1 MIHIKADWLTRRA
14 KLPPR
19 TLVIEHVH
27 RGGNGQRSEH
37 HAFLKQKPPGCEPGG
52 GGCSGWR
59 PGHGGSGGPPPY
71 QRGGGRLV
79 SGGTEPNGPGRPAT
93 MPSGP
98 ALGALLPPRGAI
110 FTSLLRKLKP
120 TPSRRTSQIISVGS
134 APSGEPCFPHQ
145 GSPGTGSCVLGCE
158 GPVPESQRDTRS
170 PVPGPGPGLRGH
182 RHQNLG
188 VCPRSRYRR
197 FPSVQ
202 RLGRMNCGN

>member
-1 MIHIKADWLTRRA
+1 MNKAA
-14 KLPPR
+14 
-19 TLVIEHVH
+19 
-27 RGGNGQRSEH
+27 
-37 HAFLKQKPPGCEPGG
+37 
-52 GGCSGWR
+52 
-59 PGHGGSGGPPPY
+59 
-71 QRGGGRLV
+71 RL
-79 SGGTEPNGPGRPAT
+79 

-188 VCPRSRYRR
+188 VCPRSRSPPHPVDALPRRYRVAGADVAMHYLR
-197 FPSVQ
+197 ELLEEFVGKPGLVSEIMKRAVT
-202 RLGRMNCGN
+202 RG